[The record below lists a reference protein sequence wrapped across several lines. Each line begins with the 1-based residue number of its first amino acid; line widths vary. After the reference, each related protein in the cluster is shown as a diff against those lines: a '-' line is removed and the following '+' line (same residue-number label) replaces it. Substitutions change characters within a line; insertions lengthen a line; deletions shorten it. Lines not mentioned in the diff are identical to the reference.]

1 MVKFFCSKKGKIFAE
16 IWSFGRKNALSR
28 EQSGDVVIIGLSQDR
43 LELLKKKN
51 FNKHEKC
58 LLLQT
63 KNIEKKRICP
73 LLKNINHQ

>member
-43 LELLKKKN
+43 LEY
-51 FNKHEKC
+51 FS
-58 LLLQT
+58 
-63 KNIEKKRICP
+63 CP
-73 LLKNINHQ
+73 LFGAGANDFPET

>member
-43 LELLKKKN
+43 LE
-51 FNKHEKC
+51 
-58 LLLQT
+58 
-63 KNIEKKRICP
+63 
-73 LLKNINHQ
+73 